1 MKRYFTLIEL
11 LVVIAIITILAALLL
26 PALNQARERGKAI
39 KCVSNLKQLGLA
51 LNSYVSDN
59 KGQFPPSAYTAAI
72 AQPGNPAYKS
82 WFTWNDDCM
91 HLVKMN
97 YISQKVISNYEGTF
111 PSEESKRPEWG
122 CPSRNAAF
130 DYILNFGFARGD
142 GVRAKGGSIDKA
154 RQPSKVMAAMDA
166 AIAKNPVAEN
176 AIQTN
181 IDYGAHMNDFIM
193 TVLNKTHSG
202 SDNVLYLDWHVA
214 SIRAFPPTTA
224 EKNIFGAHSGSN
236 DW

>member
-51 LNSYVSDN
+51 LDSYASDN
-59 KGQFPPSAYTAAI
+59 NGQLPPTATDLSI
-72 AQPGNPAYKS
+72 AEPGNPAYKS
-82 WFTWNDDCM
+82 WFTWNDENM
-91 HLVKMN
+91 HLVKMK
-97 YISQKVISNYEGTF
+97 YISQRVISNYEGTF
-111 PSEESKRPEWG
+111 PSEDQKRPEWG
-122 CPSRNAAF
+122 CPSRNASF
-130 DYILNFGFARGD
+130 DYVLNFSLARD
-142 GVRAKGGSIDKA
+142 TSRSKGGSVYKT
-154 RQPSKVMAAMDA
+154 RQPSRIMAAMDA
-166 AIAKNPVAEN
+166 AIAKNITVEK
-176 AIQTN
+176 AIQTTA
-181 IDYGAHMNDFIM
+181 DYGSHRNDYIVA
-193 TVLNKTHSG
+193 VLNKTHSG

-214 SIRAFPPTTA
+214 LIRAFPPTTA